1 MPSTQQPDLSER
13 LLADDEQVLED
24 VLRTFGPPIRA
35 VLCRKYRGVL
45 TGDDIEDVLAIG
57 LFRFWVNRYRF
68 DEQKG
73 TLRVWFFRIVDNAAR
88 DVLKHGWHKARRLET
103 AVEPSVLATFADPRQ
118 NGRDNRRTGPNM
130 SAAQMEIREIVD
142 SLPAVQKSIVMADA
156 LTRDGTASSQLLAE
170 ELNLPASTVRVYRK
184 RALDKIRT
192 ELKRRGHQV

>member
-57 LFRFWVNRYRF
+57 LFRFWVNRHRF

-103 AVEPSVLATFADPRQ
+103 AVEPSVLATFADHRQ